1 MKPKETVTR
10 TFHEQ
15 EMERQRNMHRN
26 AINEQHNKFIDLDR
40 KMDVRVS
47 AHRIAAALESIAES
61 LELGYGVHGYEG
73 PNLATELVN
82 GLASIEEHLAGES
95 TEEET

>member
-73 PNLATELVN
+73 PNLATER
-82 GLASIEEHLAGES
+82 HLHRTCEVSA
-95 TEEET
+95 